1 MLWGMTKIAISIPR
15 PGKLV
20 RMHDGLYPGIIPRD
34 IRRALNLSVHDC
46 FQWQVE
52 EDGLKLV
59 FSQHAAFPRL
69 LSPAQEE
76 PAA

>member
-1 MLWGMTKIAISIPR
+1 MSKQIDIPR
-15 PGKLV
+15 EGKLV

-34 IRRALNLSVHDC
+34 IRRALNLSAHDR

-52 EDGLKLV
+52 EDGLKLL
-59 FSQHAAFPRL
+59 FPRL
-69 LSPAQEE
+69 LLPVHEE